1 MSSKNQIKTP
11 INNFSDWSKEERLI
25 GAGIDL
31 TRRDSRPLAMLDRL
45 FKVKLSNL
53 SPNKLLY
60 EEAVKRC
67 EAQFKRIKISHDGVE
82 EAFKVLAASGF
93 KKQAEIL
100 ASGYKTPN
108 EVVNAWLNSRNH
120 RRIILKGSHKYFGV
134 AMRENNGK
142 KYYCIL
148 FAK

>member
-1 MSSKNQIKTP
+1 MSIERN
-11 INNFSDWSKEERLI
+11 NNFTDWSNEERLI
-25 GAGIDL
+25 AAGIDL
-31 TRRDSRPLAMLDRL
+31 EREKSKPLSILGRL
-45 FKVKLSNL
+45 LKVKLSNL
-53 SPNKLLY
+53 KPDKLLY
-60 EEAVKRC
+60 DEAVKRC
-67 EAQFKRIKISHDGVE
+67 EAQFKRIKISHDGAE
-82 EAFKVLAASGF
+82 EAFEVLAASGF

-120 RRIILKGSHKYFGV
+120 RRIILKSSHNYFGV
-134 AMRENNGK
+134 AMRESNGK